1 MSGTKRLSVDLPAE
15 LVELVEAKV
24 ATGEYDSESDV
35 VADGL
40 RALQADDPALERWL
54 REEVAPT
61 YDVWDKGEM
70 QALSAE
76 EVWANLEVH
85 MNARAKKAG

>member
-1 MSGTKRLSVDLPAE
+1 MSGTKRLSFELPAE

-40 RALQADDPALERWL
+40 RALRADDPALKRWL

-70 QALSAE
+70 QAMSAE

>member
-1 MSGTKRLSVDLPAE
+1 
-15 LVELVEAKV
+15 
-24 ATGEYDSESDV
+24 
-35 VADGL
+35 L

-61 YDVWDKGEM
+61 YDAWDKGEM